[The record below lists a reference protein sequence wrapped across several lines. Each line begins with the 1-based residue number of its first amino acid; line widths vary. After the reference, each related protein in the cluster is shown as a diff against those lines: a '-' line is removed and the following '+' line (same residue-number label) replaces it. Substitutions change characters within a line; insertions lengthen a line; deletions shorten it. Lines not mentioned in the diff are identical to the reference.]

1 MKKEQRQEKQDN
13 GKIKLREKYE
23 QKYVKL
29 ESRKTDNNRIKRKNM
44 RRYKWGEKMK
54 NVQKTKVYQE
64 EKMKNERK
72 RS

>member
-54 NVQKTKVYQE
+54 NV
-64 EKMKNERK
+64 
-72 RS
+72 